1 MKTKLTLTLEKD
13 IIIHAKE
20 YAKATG
26 ISLSELIQDYLKR
39 ISSKNNLRT
48 GDADVAKSQSEYRK
62 MAGIAKSDLDPVK
75 DRDLLRDIRLEKYN
89 L

>member
-48 GDADVAKSQSEYRK
+48 IDADVAKSQSEYRK